1 VTGVAVKDVP
11 LHAGAVLGLEAAQG
25 AGDVGLLPALVVQVP
40 LQVAFRF
47 VHLAAVVA
55 KTGEYLTVRDRTVF
69 ALYRLTRHKLYK
81 NLLFALLYYNVS
93 YKKAFRELMTLAEVL
108 VKVVQ

>member
-47 VHLAAVVA
+47 VHLQA
-55 KTGEYLTVRDRTVF
+55 KTVRGESVPVVPLPCRSCCKDR
-69 ALYRLTRHKLYK
+69 
-81 NLLFALLYYNVS
+81 
-93 YKKAFRELMTLAEVL
+93 
-108 VKVVQ
+108 

>member
-47 VHLAAVVA
+47 VHLQA
-55 KTGEYLTVRDRTVF
+55 TTVR
-69 ALYRLTRHKLYK
+69 
-81 NLLFALLYYNVS
+81 
-93 YKKAFRELMTLAEVL
+93 
-108 VKVVQ
+108 